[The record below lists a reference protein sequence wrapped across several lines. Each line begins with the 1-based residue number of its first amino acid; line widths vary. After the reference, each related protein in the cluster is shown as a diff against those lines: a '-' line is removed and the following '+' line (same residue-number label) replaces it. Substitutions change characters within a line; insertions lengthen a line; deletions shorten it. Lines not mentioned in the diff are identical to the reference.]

1 MEGSDVPVEYA
12 PADFDGWDLERV
24 NDLFPNDKAGELS
37 NAEWNE
43 LTKRVAAST
52 RLNDL
57 EELKR
62 YEIGKIYDEIVAER
76 GADPLEWKVD
86 YIHAGLLES
95 QTVVAASE
103 VDAINLVTASTNG
116 EVGPRS
122 VTSINGCAISEEVY
136 TAATRANRSEE
147 VFDVEYQEGDGFC
160 HSFFKARDG
169 DEAARKAMVK
179 HNLHP
184 RDIVG
189 ATKCNESLGKI
200 QHRLIWA
207 NGETLLRERGH
218 EFLTGSMLEEIP
230 DLYATESTPLADKM
244 IHAHYFSSNGDWY
257 IAELDKNE
265 GGIAFGHCDLGVGYP
280 EWGEVSLTEL
290 EGVRSQYGIAAVERD
305 LDFTPATAKQLG
317 LTRDDN

>member
-1 MEGSDVPVEYA
+1 MAVDRSRQPKGQPIGGQFAPNVNPEADLELSDIGEMEGSDVPVEYA
-12 PADFDGWDLERV
+12 PAEFDRWDLERV
-24 NDLFPNDKAGELS
+24 NDLFPDDAAGELS
-37 NAEWNE
+37 TPEWNE
-43 LTKRVAAST
+43 LTKRVAASAK
-52 RLNDL
+52 LNDL

-62 YEIGKIYDEIVAER
+62 YEIGKIYDAIVAER
-76 GADPLEWKVD
+76 GD
-86 YIHAGLLES
+86 
-95 QTVVAASE
+95 
-103 VDAINLVTASTNG
+103 
-116 EVGPRS
+116 
-122 VTSINGCAISEEVY
+122 
-136 TAATRANRSEE
+136 TAAAPANRSEE

-160 HSFFKARDG
+160 HSFLKARDG
-169 DEAARKAMVK
+169 DEDARKAMVK

-257 IAELDKNE
+257 IAELDKDE
-265 GGIAFGHCDLGVGYP
+265 GGIAFGHCDLGMGYP

>member
-62 YEIGKIYDEIVAER
+62 HEIGKIYDEIVAER
-76 GADPLEWKVD
+76 GA
-86 YIHAGLLES
+86 
-95 QTVVAASE
+95 
-103 VDAINLVTASTNG
+103 TATT
-116 EVGPRS
+116 P
-122 VTSINGCAISEEVY
+122 
-136 TAATRANRSEE
+136 ANRSEE

>member
-1 MEGSDVPVEYA
+1 MALDRSRQPKGKPIGGQFAPNANPEADLELSDIGEMEGSDVSVECA

-24 NDLFPNDKAGELS
+24 NDLFPDDAAGELS
-37 NAEWNE
+37 KSEWNE
-43 LTKRVAAST
+43 LTKRAAASAK
-52 RLNDL
+52 LNDL

-62 YEIGKIYDEIVAER
+62 YEIGKIYDAIVAER
-76 GADPLEWKVD
+76 GE
-86 YIHAGLLES
+86 
-95 QTVVAASE
+95 
-103 VDAINLVTASTNG
+103 TAMA
-116 EVGPRS
+116 P
-122 VTSINGCAISEEVY
+122 
-136 TAATRANRSEE
+136 ANRSEE

-160 HSFFKARDG
+160 HSFFEACDG

-218 EFLTGSMLEEIP
+218 EFLTGSILEEIP
-230 DLYATESTPLADKM
+230 DLYATESTQLADKM
-244 IHAHYFSSNGDWY
+244 IYAHYFLSNGDWY
-257 IAELDKNE
+257 IAELDKDE
-265 GGIAFGHCDLGVGYP
+265 GGIAFGHCDLGMGYP
-280 EWGEVSLTEL
+280 EWGEVSLIEL
-290 EGVRSQYGIAAVERD
+290 EGVRSQYGIAAVVRD
-305 LDFTPATAKQLG
+305 LDFTPATARQLG